1 MLPCKSILSCYDD
14 EITMQAILT
23 LSTTGETTMTNGLAY
38 YLATGPLTAS
48 SNWYSELLVALLTER
63 KAKVKEGFFGQRKQG
78 RIQPHDVLARKG
90 STGPCAPSL
99 CATEKGTGS
108 HRLSVGPISIVGC
121 TILGIRGWFFSNPLK
136 CFFGVSSGK
145 CLDFA
150 QSLASDLHAAL
161 PLYWWPDKP
170 ERSAVMVQSLAPN
183 YRVEVRGKDLAN
195 HSFGGSIRSK
205 GGGWRVRTIARGWG
219 SIPSSRSISKR

>member
-1 MLPCKSILSCYDD
+1 MLYLIHSSIPFFEASYLVPIGRWVPAPVS
-14 EITMQAILT
+14 A
-23 LSTTGETTMTNGLAY
+23 
-38 YLATGPLTAS
+38 YLAQALTAS
-48 SNWYSELLVALLTER
+48 PFI
-63 KAKVKEGFFGQRKQG
+63 G
-78 RIQPHDVLARKG
+78 
-90 STGPCAPSL
+90 
-99 CATEKGTGS
+99 
-108 HRLSVGPISIVGC
+108 SVGWS
-121 TILGIRGWFFSNPLK
+121 TYFLERDELKEIRGWFFSNPLK